1 MKSKPAARESAAAA
15 SSHAPKPGVKTPVKP
30 SVKPAV
36 KSAAKPGEKTSAKP
50 DVKPAAPKR
59 APGALPVR
67 TLPAALSA
75 VPAPPA
81 PSESA
86 KTLDVPGVV
95 SIPLSEIKV
104 AYTHSSGPGGQNVNK
119 TSSKARIRWR
129 LTCGRLA
136 PEVVERFRK
145 LYPSWVTEEDDV
157 VIANQEFRDAPKNR
171 EACFEKLRRAI
182 LEASKTPKER
192 IPTNR
197 PAGRL
202 RRRLED
208 KKRLSAKKKE
218 RSRRDFD

>member
-192 IPTNR
+192 IPTKPTR
-197 PAGRL
+197 GSI